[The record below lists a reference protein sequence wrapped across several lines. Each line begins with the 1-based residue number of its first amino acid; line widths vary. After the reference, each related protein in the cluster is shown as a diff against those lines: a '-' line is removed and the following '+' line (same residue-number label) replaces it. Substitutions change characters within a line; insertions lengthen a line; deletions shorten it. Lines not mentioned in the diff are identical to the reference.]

1 MRRKKTWGLANY
13 LERIKH
19 GSEPQLTLGHTLIS
33 SVRSRKA
40 AAIQPAVF
48 HPWCFAAHAP
58 LLIFFMLTLLILP
71 SPASKADPAKSFT
84 NSLNSINSVRSGEH
98 IAPPQITFFAT
109 AANVNLNVEFELQW
123 QARYAR
129 SCSASGAW
137 QGEKETSGTHTVHI
151 TEAGPKTF
159 SLSCSGDRGLDSAEV
174 VVIGF
179 SEGIDE
185 WSGTKIPSYLGET
198 PTEFEVFDN
207 SPGVS
212 VAGGPEGL
220 EHQPTDSPGAGKFIF
235 IRVHQAT
242 KHGLEW
248 GEQFG
253 WFGSW
258 LSSFGVNSIEGGLW
272 QNPKTA
278 GPYFYPTLHLA
289 GVGDTYHACSDVQM
303 GSGMYERIVGDRWLA
318 MVQVSNQVLTIPGS
332 NIAFDM
338 EQPSF
343 DDDNGIWT
351 GWGWSYLD
359 LEHPRDFKFWM
370 SFVETED
377 YQGPIN
383 GYVPEYFNWVDPEKI
398 AEGSF
403 GETLESYGDD
413 FGTFATKGSEANW
426 GNANEFYVS
435 GTLKI
440 SEDVFY
446 TPLPRFPVKK
456 DREYLLAH
464 PQSISQS
471 AIEAYSRQ
479 LREGS
484 LEHSLIPTENKEFF
498 AVYQSTHQ
506 RLKIIEDVDGEEY
519 RYIVMPKWEV
529 GFDRNLGFV
538 DWDIEDA
545 AERELAVSSNGYGYV
560 RRLPTKWQ
568 VEEGASDFY
577 LNHPHQ
583 YESEII
589 GSPDGIVRKPRK
601 THRVF
606 SYKERDTSHPDF
618 VNWEIGDRPRYQTLL
633 QSGAVATYV
642 WYKFI
647 DQPAIR
653 TAVQNHPETYT
664 EAYLDSL
671 QSHIEALHR
680 LTNSSSKASP
690 EEPIFLNYRGAETPD
705 NKDFHLAK
713 IDPGQ
718 LVSAIEGF
726 EVGYVPVVISVMHPE
741 ELSKNGVGLQG
752 EPDMPCSNTDWTDTY
767 YPDF

>member
-1 MRRKKTWGLANY
+1 MLV
-13 LERIKH
+13 LFF
-19 GSEPQLTLGHTLIS
+19 LI
-33 SVRSRKA
+33 
-40 AAIQPAVF
+40 
-48 HPWCFAAHAP
+48 W
-58 LLIFFMLTLLILP
+58 LILP
-71 SPASKADPAKSFT
+71 SPTVKADPAELFL
-84 NSLNSINSVRSGEH
+84 NLLNSATALQSGEH
-98 IAPPQITFFAT
+98 LSPPQITLSAST
-109 AANVNLNVEFELQW
+109 ANVMLNQEFELQW
-123 QARYAR
+123 QSRDA
-129 SCSASGAW
+129 SGCSASGAW
-137 QGEKETSGTHTVHI
+137 QGDKETSGTHKVVSTD
-151 TEAGPKTF
+151 AGPQTF
-159 SLSCSGDRGLDSAEV
+159 QLVCYGDKGSESAEV
-174 VVIGF
+174 VVISL
-179 SEGIDE
+179 SEGLDE
-185 WSGTKIPSYLGET
+185 WSGTKVPSYMDRT
-198 PTEFEVFDN
+198 PTEFELFDN
-207 SPGVS
+207 SAGVS
-212 VAGGPEGL
+212 MAGGPEGL
-220 EHQPTDSPGAGKFIF
+220 DHQPTESPGAGKFIF

-318 MVQVSNQVLTIPGS
+318 MIQVSNQVLTIPGS

-338 EQPSF
+338 EQPAYE
-343 DDDNGIWT
+343 DDNGIWT

-359 LEHPRDFKFWM
+359 LQHPRDFKFWM
-370 SFVETED
+370 SFVETQD

-403 GETLESYGDD
+403 GETLDRYGDE
-413 FGTFATKGSEANW
+413 FGTFATKGSDANW
-426 GNANEFYVS
+426 GNANEFYVT
-435 GTLKI
+435 GTLKVSDDI
-440 SEDVFY
+440 FY
-446 TPLPRFPVKK
+446 TPLPRFPIKK

-464 PQSISQS
+464 PQSITQL
-471 AIEAYSRQ
+471 AIEKYSRD

-484 LEHSLIPTENKEFF
+484 LENSLIPTENKNFF
-498 AVYQSTHQ
+498 NVYQSTHQ
-506 RLKIIEDVDGEEY
+506 RLKIIEDLDGEEH
-519 RYIVMPKWEV
+519 RYMVLPQWEI
-529 GFDRNLGFV
+529 GFEEGLGFV
-538 DWDIEDA
+538 DWDIKDPE
-545 AERELAVSSNGYGYV
+545 ERELAEESNGYGYV
-560 RRLPTKWQ
+560 RKLATKWQ
-568 VEEGASDFY
+568 VEAGASDFY

-583 YESEII
+583 YETEIVK
-589 GSPDGIVRKPRK
+589 SPDGVVRKPRK
-601 THRVF
+601 THTFF

-647 DQPAIR
+647 DQPAIK

-664 EAYLDSL
+664 PAYLDAL
-671 QSHIEALHR
+671 QTNIEALHR
-680 LTNSSSKASP
+680 LTNSSSRRSP
-690 EEPIFLNYRGAETPD
+690 DEPVFLNYRGAATPD

-718 LVSAIEGF
+718 LVSSPEGF

-741 ELSKNGVGLQG
+741 EVSNNGIGLQG
-752 EPDMPCSNTDWTDTY
+752 EPDAPCSNTDWTDTY
-767 YPDF
+767 HPDF

>member
-1 MRRKKTWGLANY
+1 MLV
-13 LERIKH
+13 LFF
-19 GSEPQLTLGHTLIS
+19 LI
-33 SVRSRKA
+33 
-40 AAIQPAVF
+40 
-48 HPWCFAAHAP
+48 W
-58 LLIFFMLTLLILP
+58 LILP
-71 SPASKADPAKSFT
+71 SPTVKADPAELFL
-84 NSLNSINSVRSGEH
+84 NLLNSATALQSGEH
-98 IAPPQITFFAT
+98 LSPPQITLSAST
-109 AANVNLNVEFELQW
+109 ANVMLNQEFELQW
-123 QARYAR
+123 QSRDA
-129 SCSASGAW
+129 SGCSASGAW
-137 QGEKETSGTHTVHI
+137 QGDKETSGTHKVVSTD
-151 TEAGPKTF
+151 AGPQTF
-159 SLSCSGDRGLDSAEV
+159 QLVCYGDKGSESAEV
-174 VVIGF
+174 VVISL
-179 SEGIDE
+179 SEGLDE
-185 WSGTKIPSYLGET
+185 WSGTKVPSYIDRT
-198 PTEFEVFDN
+198 PTEFELFDN
-207 SPGVS
+207 SAGVS
-212 VAGGPEGL
+212 MAGGPEGL
-220 EHQPTDSPGAGKFIF
+220 DHQPTESPGAGKFIF

-318 MVQVSNQVLTIPGS
+318 MIQVSNQVLTIPGS

-338 EQPSF
+338 EQPAYE
-343 DDDNGIWT
+343 DDNGIWT

-359 LEHPRDFKFWM
+359 LQHPRDFKFWM
-370 SFVETED
+370 SFVETQD

-403 GETLESYGDD
+403 GETLDRYGDE
-413 FGTFATKGSEANW
+413 FGTFATKGSDANW
-426 GNANEFYVS
+426 GNANEFYVT
-435 GTLKI
+435 GTLKVSDDI
-440 SEDVFY
+440 FY
-446 TPLPRFPVKK
+446 TPLPRFPVRK

-464 PQSISQS
+464 PQSITQL
-471 AIEAYSRQ
+471 AIEKYSRD

-484 LEHSLIPTENKEFF
+484 LENSLIPTENKNFF
-498 AVYQSTHQ
+498 NVYQSTHQ
-506 RLKIIEDVDGEEY
+506 RLKIIEDLDGEEH
-519 RYIVMPKWEV
+519 RYMVLPKWEI
-529 GFDRNLGFV
+529 GFEEGLGFV
-538 DWDIEDA
+538 DWDIKDPE
-545 AERELAVSSNGYGYV
+545 ERELAEESNGYGYV
-560 RRLPTKWQ
+560 RKLATKWQ
-568 VEEGASDFY
+568 VEAGASDFY

-583 YESEII
+583 YETEIVK
-589 GSPDGIVRKPRK
+589 SPDGVVRKPRK
-601 THRVF
+601 THTFF

-647 DQPAIR
+647 DQPAIK

-664 EAYLDSL
+664 QAYLDAL
-671 QSHIEALHR
+671 QTNIEALHR
-680 LTNSSSKASP
+680 LTNSSSRRSP
-690 EEPIFLNYRGAETPD
+690 DEPVFLNYRGAATPD

-718 LVSAIEGF
+718 LVSSPEGF

-741 ELSKNGVGLQG
+741 EVSNNGIGLQG
-752 EPDMPCSNTDWTDTY
+752 EPDAPCSNTDWTDTY
-767 YPDF
+767 HPDF

>member
-1 MRRKKTWGLANY
+1 MLV
-13 LERIKH
+13 LFF
-19 GSEPQLTLGHTLIS
+19 LI
-33 SVRSRKA
+33 
-40 AAIQPAVF
+40 
-48 HPWCFAAHAP
+48 W
-58 LLIFFMLTLLILP
+58 LILP
-71 SPASKADPAKSFT
+71 SPTVKADPAELFL
-84 NSLNSINSVRSGEH
+84 NLLNSATALQSGEH
-98 IAPPQITFFAT
+98 LSPPQITLSAST
-109 AANVNLNVEFELQW
+109 ANVMLNQEFELQW
-123 QARYAR
+123 QSRDA
-129 SCSASGAW
+129 SGCSASGAW
-137 QGEKETSGTHTVHI
+137 QGDKETSGTHKVVSTD
-151 TEAGPKTF
+151 AGPQTF
-159 SLSCSGDRGLDSAEV
+159 QLVCYGDKGSESAEV
-174 VVIGF
+174 VVISL
-179 SEGIDE
+179 SEGLDE
-185 WSGTKIPSYLGET
+185 WSGTKVPSYIDRT
-198 PTEFEVFDN
+198 PTEFELFDN
-207 SPGVS
+207 SAGVS
-212 VAGGPEGL
+212 MAGGPEGL
-220 EHQPTDSPGAGKFIF
+220 DHQPTESPGAGKFIF

-318 MVQVSNQVLTIPGS
+318 MIQVSNQVLTIPGS

-338 EQPSF
+338 EQPAYE
-343 DDDNGIWT
+343 DDNGIWT

-359 LEHPRDFKFWM
+359 LQHPRDFKFWM
-370 SFVETED
+370 SFVETQD

-403 GETLESYGDD
+403 GETLDRYGDE
-413 FGTFATKGSEANW
+413 FGTFATKGSDANW
-426 GNANEFYVS
+426 GNANEFYVT
-435 GTLKI
+435 GTLKVSDDI
-440 SEDVFY
+440 FY
-446 TPLPRFPVKK
+446 TPLPRFPVRK

-464 PQSISQS
+464 PQSITQL
-471 AIEAYSRQ
+471 AIEKYSRD

-484 LEHSLIPTENKEFF
+484 LENSLIPTENKNFF
-498 AVYQSTHQ
+498 NVYQSTHQ
-506 RLKIIEDVDGEEY
+506 RLKIIEDLDGEEH
-519 RYIVMPKWEV
+519 RYMVLPQWEI
-529 GFDRNLGFV
+529 GFEEGLGFV
-538 DWDIEDA
+538 DWDIKDPE
-545 AERELAVSSNGYGYV
+545 ERELAEESNGYGYV
-560 RRLPTKWQ
+560 RKLATKWQ
-568 VEEGASDFY
+568 VEAGASDFY

-583 YESEII
+583 YETEIVK
-589 GSPDGIVRKPRK
+589 SPDGVVRKPRK
-601 THRVF
+601 THTFF

-647 DQPAIR
+647 DQPAIK

-664 EAYLDSL
+664 PAYLDAL
-671 QSHIEALHR
+671 QTNIEALHR
-680 LTNSSSKASP
+680 LTNSSSRRSP
-690 EEPIFLNYRGAETPD
+690 DEPVFLNYRGAATPD

-718 LVSAIEGF
+718 LVSSPEGF

-741 ELSKNGVGLQG
+741 EVSNNGIGLQG
-752 EPDMPCSNTDWTDTY
+752 EPDAPCSNTDWTDTY
-767 YPDF
+767 HPDF